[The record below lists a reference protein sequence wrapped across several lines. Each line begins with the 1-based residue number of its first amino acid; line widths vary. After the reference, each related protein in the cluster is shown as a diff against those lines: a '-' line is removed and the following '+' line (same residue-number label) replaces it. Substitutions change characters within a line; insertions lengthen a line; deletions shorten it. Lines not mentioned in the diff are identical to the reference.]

1 MFDYIFAFFHLL
13 LLIGAVVYAFYNLFQ
28 GNIPRFVFIIVCLI
42 VYYFIVLHK
51 NVKKEIQS
59 KRKQK

>member
-1 MFDYIFAFFHLL
+1 MFDYIFAFFHLI
-13 LLIGAVVYAFYNLFQ
+13 LLIGAVIYAFYNLFH
-28 GNIPRFVFIIVCLI
+28 GNTPRFFFIMVCLI

-51 NVKKEIQS
+51 NVMKEIKS